1 MTLQAKTF
9 VISLVVLITVIFSFA
24 LFINYRALHDSMLNL
39 LFVSGDI
46 VIAGSDIQTS
56 LTGDEMDREAARRII
71 EGVPETM
78 RALPEEKLTQDE
90 FHDMVE
96 VKLAFTRISRLLQGL
111 PSDRT
116 AAESKLRQIQ
126 HELQKIEGAV
136 REFRKSVMQRIDRD
150 MANIVK
156 IQSAIFATAGIGII
170 FIALGFYRSFLRP
183 ILNLTRQVEA
193 VKDGRIE
200 NISIYKG
207 GDELGSLSEF
217 THQTLYELQKSN
229 RALSERYGMQYAIS
243 EILKAAQKTGSVD
256 VFLRDVLET
265 ILSIE
270 WLGIQS
276 KGGIFL
282 IDEKKPDR
290 LVLIAEKNFLGPHKE
305 ICSEV
310 PMGRCL
316 CGRAA
321 ENAVS
326 IYKPS
331 CDEEHEVTYYGL
343 SPHGHYCVPI
353 LHKDKVLGVINLYTE
368 DGQALSKTEMEF
380 IDAIS
385 LIVAESL
392 LMRKL
397 SESEHLITKAV
408 EEAGDGVIIADRHG
422 GIEYVNPSIKRIT
435 GYSENELIGK
445 NLVERIQP
453 RERADE
459 LRKCVVAGEVWSG
472 TLKNKRKDGTD
483 YYEHLSAIPVK
494 DESGKIRKF
503 VYISKDITKERSLE
517 DQLRQAQKMEVFGRL
532 AGGIAHDFNNI
543 LTAIIGYATFLI
555 EGLREDAALG
565 SYAEQILSSSEKAA
579 SVTQGLLAFSR
590 KQIMNPLPVDLND
603 IIRHLEKFLLR
614 FIGEDIELRTI
625 LADGPLTVMAD
636 TVQIEQVLMN
646 LATNAR
652 DAMPNGGLL
661 TIKTEAV
668 TIDSEY
674 VDRHLFAKA
683 GGYACISVTD
693 TGSGMDE
700 DTRENLFEPFFTTK
714 DVGRGVGLGLAIVY
728 GIIRQHEGDINVY
741 SELGSGSTFRI
752 YLPLT
757 SSRVEERKQKA
768 ASPPKGGTETVLLAE
783 DNAAVRGLLRAVLER
798 AGYSVIEASD
808 GEEAVHKFMENRDA
822 VHLLLFDVTMPKKNG
837 KEAYEE
843 IKGIR
848 PLIRAVFMSG
858 YTAEIID
865 RKGLLETGTDFV
877 PKPVGPAELLRSIRE
892 VLDRGA

>member
-1 MTLQAKTF
+1 MTLKAKTF
-9 VISLVVLITVIFSFA
+9 IISLVVLIIVIFSFT
-24 LFINYRALHDSMLNL
+24 LFIDYRALHNSMLNL

-46 VIAGSDIQTS
+46 VIAGSDIHTS
-56 LTGDEMDREAARRII
+56 LTGDEMDIEAARRII
-71 EGVPETM
+71 EEIPETV
-78 RALPEEKLTQDE
+78 RTLKEEELTQDE

-96 VKLAFTRISRLLQGL
+96 VKLAFTRIERLLQGL

-116 AAESKLRQIQ
+116 TAGYKLRQIQ
-126 HELQKIEGAV
+126 NELHKIGGAI

-150 MANIVK
+150 MAYIVK

-170 FIALGFYRSFLRP
+170 FISLGFYRSFLRP
-183 ILNLTRQVEA
+183 IFNLTRQVKA

-200 NISIYKG
+200 NVSIYKS
-207 GDELGSLSEF
+207 GDELGSLTEF

-243 EILKAAQKTGSVD
+243 EILKAAQKTGTVD

-290 LVLIAEKNFLGPHKE
+290 LVLMVEKNFLEPHKK

-331 CDEEHEVTYYGL
+331 CDEEHENTYYGL

-368 DGQALSKTEMEF
+368 DNHVLSKTEREF

-408 EEAGDGVIIADRHG
+408 EESGEGVIIADRNG
-422 GIEYVNPSIKRIT
+422 GIEYANPFVEKIT
-435 GYSENELIGK
+435 GYSEDELIGK
-445 NLVERIQP
+445 NLVEGIHP
-453 RERADE
+453 RELSDE
-459 LRKCVVAGEVWSG
+459 LLKCIAAGQVWSG
-472 TLKNKRKDGTD
+472 ALKNRRKDGTD
-483 YYEHLSAIPVK
+483 YFEHVSVIPVK
-494 DESGKIRKF
+494 EEWGEIKKF

-517 DQLRQAQKMEVFGRL
+517 DQLRQAQKMEVVGRL
-532 AGGIAHDFNNI
+532 AGGVAHDFNNI
-543 LTAIIGYATFLI
+543 LTAIIGYANFLI
-555 EGLREDAALG
+555 EGLKEDVLLG
-565 SYAEQILSSSEKAA
+565 PYAEQILSSSEKAA
-579 SVTQGLLAFSR
+579 SITRGLLAFSR

-603 IIRHLEKFLLR
+603 VIRRLEKLLLS
-614 FIGEDIELRTI
+614 FIGEDIELKTV
-625 LADGPLTVMAD
+625 LADKPLIVMAD

-652 DAMPNGGLL
+652 DAMPDGGLL

-668 TIDSEY
+668 DIDGEY
-674 VDRHLFAKA
+674 LDRHPFAKA
-683 GGYACISVTD
+683 GRYACVSVTD
-693 TGSGMDE
+693 TGAGMDE
-700 DTRENLFEPFFTTK
+700 NTRENIFEPFFTTK
-714 DVGRGVGLGLAIVY
+714 GVGRGVGLGLAIVY
-728 GIIRQHEGDINVY
+728 GIIKQHEGDINVY
-741 SELGSGSTFRI
+741 SELGSGTTFRI
-752 YLPLT
+752 YLPLS
-757 SSRVEERKQKA
+757 SSRVKEEKQKGT
-768 ASPPKGGTETVLLAE
+768 SPPNGGTETVLVAE
-783 DNAAVRGLLRAVLER
+783 DSAEVRGLIRVVLER
-798 AGYSVIEASD
+798 AGYRVIEASD
-808 GEEAVHKFMENRDA
+808 GEEAVHKFMENRDT
-822 VHLLLFDVTMPKKNG
+822 VHLLLFDVTMPRKNG

-843 IKGIR
+843 IKGLKPI
-848 PLIRAVFMSG
+848 IKAVFMSG
-858 YTAEIID
+858 HTAEIID
-865 RKGLLETGTDFV
+865 KKGMLETGIDFV
-877 PKPVGPAELLRSIRE
+877 PKPVGPAELLRKIRE
-892 VLDRGA
+892 VLDR